1 MDRITALSML
11 LGRPLLVEKRAL
23 EVMISI
29 ASRGEFFEGARL
41 NALEARE
48 GAPLKN
54 ARAATVR
61 GRTAVIPVTGPLV
74 RHADM
79 FDEISGATSY
89 GALRK
94 DLQAA
99 LDDPN
104 VAEVVWAFHTPGGEV
119 TGCQEL
125 ADAIFAARAQKRQLA
140 YIDGMACSAGY
151 WLASACDEIVI
162 APTGEAGSIGVM
174 LGWLDDTGAMEQAG
188 IKEIRFTSS
197 QSPNKNP
204 DPQTDAG
211 RAQYQKLVDDLAAV
225 FVAGVARN
233 RGVTEAQVLEHFGQG
248 GVFVGEHAVAAR
260 LADRIGNFEAVLADL
275 AKRQQEKTM
284 TYAKMLG
291 LGDDATAEQVGE
303 RIQALAKF
311 EARAVSALGAADAED
326 ALGKMAAAADALKE
340 LPGVRAELAA
350 VRVASTQRSLRDVLA
365 SGLREHRLSLGAIQQ
380 KLPTLLADE
389 KAGAALKEQFSALA
403 DVTEEAVLGVATTA
417 PASAT
422 DLRVITAW
430 VGALEPR
437 VAEPAREP
445 QRRDDEETAA
455 LSAVDREVAS
465 SLGISEETTKEYGGV
480 RSADDLKKKSTKRA
494 VARTSKEA

>member
-1 MDRITALSML
+1 MNRVTALSHL

-29 ASRGEFFEGARL
+29 ASRGEFFEGARQ

-48 GAPLKN
+48 GAKLKN

-89 GALRK
+89 SALRK
-94 DLQAA
+94 DLQVA

-104 VAEVVWAFHTPGGEV
+104 IDAIAFEINSPGGEV

-125 ADAIFAARAQKRQLA
+125 ADAIYASSKKTIA
-140 YIDGMACSAGY
+140 YVDGMACSAAY
-151 WLASACDEIVI
+151 WIASACDELVI

-174 LGWLDDTGAMEQAG
+174 LGWLDDTGALEQAG
-188 IKEIRFTSS
+188 VKEIRFTSS

-204 DPQTDAG
+204 DPESDAG
-211 RAQYQKLVDDLAAV
+211 RAQYQRLVDDLAAV

-233 RGVTEAQVLEHFGQG
+233 RGVSDAHVLEHFGQG
-248 GVFVGEHAVAAR
+248 GVFVGEHAVKAG

-275 AKRQQEKTM
+275 ANRQQEKTM

-311 EARAVSALGAADAED
+311 HDETLAQVGAKNADEARGTITAALADAKD
-326 ALGKMAAAADALKE
+326 AATIRDRLAELEATSRAAALRGCIEK
-340 LPGVRAELAA
+340 GFAEK
-350 VRVASTQRSLRDVLA
+350 
-365 SGLREHRLSLGAIQQ
+365 RLSLGRIATDLPLLISDEASGDQPSRRAQVQ
-380 KLPTLLADE
+380 K
-389 KAGAALKEQFSALA
+389 ALDALA
-403 DVTEEAVLGVATTA
+403 DKPAEKASDVIAAVCSVPVTASELRTIEAYVAKRTPVA
-417 PASAT
+417 
-422 DLRVITAW
+422 
-430 VGALEPR
+430 
-437 VAEPAREP
+437 AEPKKAPKRDSGEDVKAIGELGDEGVEKVKRGAANAR
-445 QRRDDEETAA
+445 AA
-455 LSAVDREVAS
+455 MDRNKAAQS
-465 SLGISEETTKEYGGV
+465 TTTTK
-480 RSADDLKKKSTKRA
+480 
-494 VARTSKEA
+494 